1 MSDLYKAAVDM
12 LDRYISLAESGEI
25 HWKSNQEKEAIAL
38 LKALMDK
45 PCKTGSQ
52 CIGGKCPGCER
63 EWVGLTD
70 AEVIEMAKSS
80 DIWGG
85 DISRA
90 ILEFAASIEIKLEEK
105 NSV

>member
-1 MSDLYKAAVDM
+1 MTDLRKAASDM
-12 LDRYISLAESGEI
+12 LDRYISLAESGKI
-25 HWKSNQEKEAIAL
+25 HWKNSQEKEAIAL
-38 LKALMDK
+38 LKALMDQ

-52 CIGGKCPGCER
+52 CIGGKCSKC

-70 AEVIEMAKSS
+70 SEVIEMAKAS